1 MRKRRMEG
9 NSIICNAN
17 VSTVP
22 KIEKFYDAMLVNYL
36 LDCWGCSK
44 EHVINVA
51 ILISPRVV
59 KLWWWA
65 TMRKDYCTPPSCPDR
80 AFFPFPPC
88 PTFVFY
94 CNIYGVFKVFLV
106 EKVQRDFYFSHQT
119 ILKQNNDRISKQ
131 GVFKYANNSMA
142 HLMQNI
148 RFWNLKR
155 KCNHH

>member
-17 VSTVP
+17 ELMFKMFQQFLKLRNVLRRN
-22 KIEKFYDAMLVNYL
+22 ACQYL
-36 LDCWGCSK
+36 FDCWGCSK
-44 EHVINVA
+44 QHVSNVA

-119 ILKQNNDRISKQ
+119 ILKQNNVRISKQ
-131 GVFKYANNSMA
+131 GVFKYANNSMT

-148 RFWNLKR
+148 ETKY
-155 KCNHH
+155 